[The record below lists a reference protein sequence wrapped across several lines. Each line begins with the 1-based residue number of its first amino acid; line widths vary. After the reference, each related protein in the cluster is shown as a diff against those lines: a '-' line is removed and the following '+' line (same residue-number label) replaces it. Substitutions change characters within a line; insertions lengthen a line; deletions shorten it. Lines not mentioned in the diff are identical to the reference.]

1 MFESLFLYAT
11 LFEYIVFL
19 KYFCQTITSTKS
31 HFFPD
36 ISPSHFKR
44 FNLHQNG
51 FIVPYDHKFNSL
63 SHFPIE
69 WWMYRWLDIGG
80 LTTRKRFLPG
90 TFRRALVSF
99 PRTVHFSF
107 FSDIFLFIWFLC
119 VIKCRNCWPYP
130 SCETMGAFEWG
141 LSLSYT
147 QFEFQFRSTCY

>member
-99 PRTVHFSF
+99 PPALF
-107 FSDIFLFIWFLC
+107 FFFRYFPFYLIFVRYKVQELLAISVMWNDGGIWVRPVSVLHS
-119 VIKCRNCWPYP
+119 IWI
-130 SCETMGAFEWG
+130 
-141 LSLSYT
+141 
-147 QFEFQFRSTCY
+147 